1 MNTDT
6 QSPHWPLHPAG
17 RIALL
22 DVDPDLAAR
31 RNGSELAAIRD
42 RLTAPVYRLAQ
53 GALPEPPMRKRD
65 GHLGFLVLKGLLL
78 YEVSACGRATAELLG
93 TGDLIRPWS
102 SDVSGTLQSDVK
114 WAVLEQALLADLGT
128 VASSRFTDSHD
139 IFEALVRRCSDRAE
153 AVAIQRSITAHVRVD
168 VRVLAYL
175 WHLAD
180 RFGVVTPG
188 AVKLDIPL
196 THAVLA
202 RLVGARRP
210 TVTTALQRLMQLG
223 YLARE
228 GRTFVL
234 LGDSSSV
241 MELESRSPARDFA
254 LPGSMDGNAPSM
266 DGNAPSMDGNAPSMD
281 GNAPTITT

>member
-1 MNTDT
+1 MSTT
-6 QSPHWPLHPAG
+6 STHATWPLHPAG

-22 DVDPDLAAR
+22 DVDPDLAGRKTGA
-31 RNGSELAAIRD
+31 ELAALRD
-42 RLTAPVYRLAQ
+42 RLTAPVYRLST
-53 GALPEPPMRKRD
+53 GVLPEPPAHQRET
-65 GHLGFLVLKGLLL
+65 HIGFLVLKGLLL

-93 TGDLIRPWS
+93 PGDLIRPWGN
-102 SDVSGTLQSDVK
+102 DVSATLASDVK
-114 WAVLEQALLADLGT
+114 WVVLEQVLLADLGT
-128 VASSRFTDSHD
+128 AASARFAESGE
-139 IFEALVRRCSDRAE
+139 IFEALVRRCTDRAE

-210 TVTTALQRLMQLG
+210 TVTTALQRVMQLG
-223 YLARE
+223 YLRRD
-228 GRTFVL
+228 GRAFVL
-234 LGDSSSV
+234 VGDPSSV
-241 MELESRSPARDFA
+241 LELESRSPARDFA
-254 LPGSMDGNAPSM
+254 LPVDGNAPADGNAVDGDAV
-266 DGNAPSMDGNAPSMD
+266 DGNAPAV
-281 GNAPTITT
+281 AV

>member
-1 MNTDT
+1 VTATT
-6 QSPHWPLHPAG
+6 QTAGWPLHPAG

-22 DVDPDLAAR
+22 DVDPDLAGR
-31 RNGSELAAIRD
+31 KSGSELAAIRD
-42 RLTAPVYRLAQ
+42 RLTAPVYRLAT
-53 GALPEPPMRKRD
+53 GTLPEPPAHKRD
-65 GHLGFLVLKGLLL
+65 SHLGFLLLKGLLL

-93 TGDLIRPWS
+93 PGDLIRPWGA
-102 SDVSGTLQSDVK
+102 DVSTTLASDIK
-114 WAVLEQALLADLGT
+114 WTVLEQALVADLGSA
-128 VASSRFTDSHD
+128 ASSRFAETTDVL
-139 IFEALVRRCSDRAE
+139 EALVRRCADRAE

-188 AVKLDIPL
+188 AVKLDVPL

-223 YLARE
+223 YLRRD
-228 GRTFVL
+228 GRAFVL
-234 LGDSSSV
+234 VGDPSAV
-241 MELESRSPARDFA
+241 LELESRSPARDFA
-254 LPGSMDGNAPSM
+254 LPDGTMDGAM
-266 DGNAPSMDGNAPSMD
+266 DGSADGARV
-281 GNAPTITT
+281 AV